1 MKLSSLKILLKK
13 KKLLSFQRK
22 FRIWV
27 FVVGILKKLLPFSK
41 SVPSNF
47 PICEVS
53 CRTKQYLHLGQKMMY
68 LGILRQEFEKVI
80 VIFETNT
87 LELVLSVKF
96 SAKQKFLN
104 LGGEMPYLGNFGL
117 KVKNNIV
124 IFEISTLEFF

>member
-1 MKLSSLKILLKK
+1 
-13 KKLLSFQRK
+13 
-22 FRIWV
+22 
-27 FVVGILKKLLPFSK
+27 
-41 SVPSNF
+41 
-47 PICEVS
+47 
-53 CRTKQYLHLGQKMMY
+53 MMY
-68 LGILRQEFEKVI
+68 LGIFWQEFEKVI